1 MAFFLIVSILKVMP
15 LSGNS
20 GLLFRPRNRA
30 PGLFVCLFKG
40 RTAPLPEDSNMYL
53 QSSPRAPGSSVTSI
67 FC

>member
-1 MAFFLIVSILKVMP
+1 MP